1 MDRQSHPTSGTAE
14 YVAPALRLL
23 GSVSAL
29 TQQTIDKKIG
39 PSDGFT
45 FQGVPIA
52 NASP

>member
-1 MDRQSHPTSGTAE
+1 VPPAIRQ
-14 YVAPALRLL
+14 L

-29 TQQTIDKKIG
+29 TQQLVDKKVG
-39 PSDGFT
+39 PTDGFT